1 MIEESIE
8 MARRHLSDP
17 NHRWNVLTMR
27 EDLERVLNDI
37 DILFLSNYIEDI
49 EPVLPD
55 CTVEMQDEL

>member
-8 MARRHLSDP
+8 MARKHLSDP

-37 DILFLSNYIEDI
+37 EILFLSNYIEEA
-49 EPVLPD
+49 EPVLTG
-55 CTVEMQDEL
+55 CSVGTENEL